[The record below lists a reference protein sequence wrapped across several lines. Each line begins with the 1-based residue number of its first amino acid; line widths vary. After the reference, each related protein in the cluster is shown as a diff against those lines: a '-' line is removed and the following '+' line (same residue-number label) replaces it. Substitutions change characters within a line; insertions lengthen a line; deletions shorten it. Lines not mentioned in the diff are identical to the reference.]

1 MKFAERKAEKSSTD
15 IFQKVTRSRVGGLML
30 LVLSGILIYNV
41 AKSIVITSE
50 KLEILNQA
58 ESEVSDLRLSNLEL
72 LVLTEYMTSDEYLE
86 TEARNRLNLSKKGE
100 VSFVI
105 PEKILEKGILD
116 VGEIV
121 NEQENISSIENWRVW
136 YEFFVTGI

>member
-1 MKFAERKAEKSSTD
+1 MKFAERKAERSSTD

-136 YEFFVTGI
+136 YEFFATGI

>member
-116 VGEIV
+116 VEEIV

-136 YEFFVTGI
+136 YEFFATGI